1 MKIGSLSNGRI
12 EKPSRKSAG
21 KTGEPGEFAGIL
33 ETSEAPGAAPSAPAN
48 ASTIDSLLA
57 LQEVPGDR
65 LSREAATRHG
75 QALLEALDR
84 LRFELLGGAVSQEN
98 LLRLGEIAASR
109 KGATE
114 DPRLDA
120 VLEEIELRVAVELAK
135 RGR

>member
-12 EKPSRKSAG
+12 EKPSPKSARKSG
-21 KTGEPGEFAGIL
+21 KPGEFAGIL
-33 ETSEAPGAAPSAPAN
+33 ETGEAQGAAPTAPAT

-75 QALLEALDR
+75 EALLEALDR
-84 LRFELLGGAVSQEN
+84 LRLELLEGAVSQDN
-98 LLRLGEIAASR
+98 LLRLGEMAAAR
-109 KGATE
+109 KGASE

>member
-12 EKPSRKSAG
+12 EKPSRKSAHKPG
-21 KTGEPGEFAGIL
+21 KPGEFAGIL
-33 ETSEAPGAAPSAPAN
+33 ETGEAQGAAPSTSAG

-57 LQEVPGDR
+57 LQEIPGDR
-65 LSREAATRHG
+65 LSREAGARHG

-84 LRFELLGGAVSQEN
+84 LRFELLGGSVSQEN
-98 LLRLGEIAASR
+98 LVRLGEMAAAR